1 MKNKNN
7 GTIRIAWI
15 GISPWLVIGAMV
27 ILVPLF
33 IFMTLDNINK
43 QREHTIQM
51 FREKA
56 DTLIRSFEAG
66 ARTGMMG
73 RELDFFHL
81 QKLLL
86 EMAQQPD
93 IDYIAVTNTQGVILA
108 DSDPSL
114 IGVSYGRELD
124 LDRISRSGKIEWRLV
139 PNQDGID
146 TFEAF
151 RRFSSF
157 VPYDE
162 RFHEGLPAGGSPAT
176 DEWRDERR
184 EVPASRQV
192 IFIGLNVGPIETARK
207 DATRHTILMAVLL
220 LFIGISGI
228 VSLFFAQG
236 YRSARVSLSRIKA
249 FSDNL
254 VRNMPIGLIALD
266 RGENIISFNQTAESI
281 LQLTSPEVIGKNAI
295 AVLPLPFQE
304 IIGTMDVEKG
314 IIDRGIACQSAEGKT
329 IHLEIIATVLKEDS
343 GNFLGYVLLFKDMT
357 EVRYLKREIVRS
369 QRLASL
375 GNLAAGIAHEIRNP
389 LSSIKGFAT
398 YFKERYRDNP
408 KDGETADIM
417 VQEVERLNRVISQL
431 LEFARPM
438 PIEKKPTSLP
448 ALIRQSLKMIESEA
462 RERNISVHTDLAED
476 IPEAVIDEDKIKQ
489 VLLNLYLNALET
501 MEQGSALR
509 VKLTRFDDSSVNIAV
524 SDGGTGIDEKDM
536 AHIFDPYFTTKPSGT
551 GLGLS
556 IVHRIIEAHDGEI
569 EVTSVAGEGTTFSI
583 LLPVRERRANLP

>member
-1 MKNKNN
+1 MKSKNN
-7 GTIRIAWI
+7 RAIRVAWI
-15 GISPWLVIGAMV
+15 GISPWLIIGAMV

-51 FREKA
+51 FQEKA

-66 ARTGMMG
+66 ARTEMMG
-73 RELDFFHL
+73 RKLEFFHL

-93 IDYIAVTNTQGVILA
+93 IDFIAVTNTQGVILA

-114 IGVSYGRELD
+114 IGDSYGKELD

-162 RFHEGLPAGGSPAT
+162 RFHEGLPVGCSPAAN
-176 DEWRDERR
+176 ERR
-184 EVPASRQV
+184 EEPASRQV
-192 IFIGLNVGPIETARK
+192 IFIGLSVGPIEMARK

-266 RGENIISFNQTAESI
+266 RGGNIISFNQTAESI
-281 LQLTSPEVIGKNAI
+281 LQLASPEVLGKNA
-295 AVLPLPFQE
+295 ATVLPLPFQE

-314 IIDRGIACQSAEGKT
+314 IIDRGIACHSAEGKT
-329 IHLEIIATVLKEDS
+329 IHLEIIATVLKEDN
-343 GNFLGYVLLFKDMT
+343 GNFLGYVLLFKDAT

-369 QRLASL
+369 QHLASL

-417 VQEVERLNRVISQL
+417 VREVDRLNRVISQL

-448 ALIRQSLKMIESEA
+448 TLIRQSLKMIENQS

-501 MEQGSALR
+501 MEPGSALT
-509 VKLTRFDDSSVNIAV
+509 VKLTRFDSCSVNIAV

-569 EVTSVAGEGTTFSI
+569 GVTSKTGEGTTFSI